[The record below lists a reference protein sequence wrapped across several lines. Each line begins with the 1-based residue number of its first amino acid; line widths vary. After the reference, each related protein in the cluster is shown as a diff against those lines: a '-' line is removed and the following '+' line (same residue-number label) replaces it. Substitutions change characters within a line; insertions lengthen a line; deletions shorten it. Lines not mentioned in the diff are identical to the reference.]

1 MSRRLPP
8 LNALKAFEAVAR
20 HEHVGKASQDLNVTH
35 SAVSH
40 HIHVLEE
47 SLGVELF
54 AKVGRNLK
62 LTEAGQFLLPTVRQA
77 LDSLADAVA
86 HVKRPVVGGRLQIAS
101 APGFCAKWLVPRV
114 GRFAALHPQIEL
126 LVEALTQDMDTPMP
140 GAEVTILYGNAQ
152 WTDQWARLLTEV
164 DSFPVCSPEWMEKNP
179 LEHPRD
185 LLHCD
190 LLQWEGGSKFSRWL
204 LGHGITEEPKGK
216 AIYFSMAHHAVDAAA
231 AGHGVAMGDNVLA
244 GDDLAKGLLVRPFE
258 GRLPATYEYYAVCE
272 KGARNAGMV
281 EAFVEWLVS
290 EFGSQAS
297 AGSQLLLA
305 EPHLHGNAD

>member
-54 AKVGRNLK
+54 TKVGRNLK

-86 HVKRPVVGGRLQIAS
+86 HVKRPVLGGRLHIAC

-126 LVEALTQDMDTPMP
+126 LIETLAQDIDTPLP

-164 DSFPVCSPEWMEKNP
+164 DSFPVCSPQWLERNP
-179 LEHPRD
+179 LCHPRD
-185 LLHCD
+185 LLACD
-190 LLQWEGGSKFSRWL
+190 LLQWEGGSKFPRWL
-204 LGHGITEEPKGK
+204 LSQGVAEEPTGK
-216 AIYFSMAHHAVDAAA
+216 AIYFSTAHHAIDAAA
-231 AGHGVAMGDNVLA
+231 AGYGVAMGDNVLA
-244 GDDLAKGLLVRPFE
+244 GDDLANGLLVRPFQ

-272 KGARNAGMV
+272 RGARNAGMV
-281 EAFVEWLVS
+281 EAFIDWLVA
-290 EFGSQAS
+290 EFESQAQP
-297 AGSQLLLA
+297 GDRLLPA
-305 EPHLHGNAD
+305 DSYSRGNAD